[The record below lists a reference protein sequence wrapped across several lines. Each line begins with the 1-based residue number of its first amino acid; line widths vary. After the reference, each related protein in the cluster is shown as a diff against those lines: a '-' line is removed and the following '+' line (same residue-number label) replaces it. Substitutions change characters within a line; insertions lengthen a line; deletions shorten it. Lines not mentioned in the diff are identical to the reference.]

1 MPDRVHDVMLS
12 PTGPVD
18 RYQLNVSETS
28 TCKYITDEG
37 SR

>member
-1 MPDRVHDVMLS
+1 MPDDVRDVMLS
-12 PTGPVD
+12 PIGPVD
-18 RYQLNVSETS
+18 RYQLDVSETS